1 MIISTPIAR
10 TEAAALSRLI
20 YSVTRGYLRYT
31 SGTISAD
38 KAEYLANKF
47 HRIHHIAATPSQRY
61 SRKRKGLANAT
72 LVMYWPEEAKTVH
85 WLLLF
90 TDGELNSHEKLRH
103 VEAKHRLQ
111 WIRYELYRYTMK
123 GRLSWSFKRP
133 KGDMEALIG
142 LLHERLNRR
151 DYSAVE
157 RLLEQAASQPGFR
170 GVKAQSWELNQ
181 IAKNKGYPREL
192 PFLYYIRKISH
203 GDKLV
208 LE

>member
-1 MIISTPIAR
+1 MLISTPIAR
-10 TEAAALSRLI
+10 TEAAALSRI
-20 YSVTRGYLRYT
+20 VFAVSKGSSRYT

-47 HRIHHIAATPSQRY
+47 HRLHGIAATPSQRY
-61 SRKRKGLANAT
+61 TRKRKGLANGT

-103 VEAKHRLQ
+103 VEVKPRLQ

-133 KGDMEALIG
+133 KGDMEALVG
-142 LLHERLNRR
+142 LLHELLNKRQHN
-151 DYSAVE
+151 AVE
-157 RLLEQAASQPGFR
+157 RLLEQAAKQPGFR
-170 GVKAQSWELNQ
+170 GVRNQTWELTQ
-181 IAKNKGYPREL
+181 IAKKHGYSREL
-192 PFLYYIRKISH
+192 PFLFYIQKISH
-203 GDKLV
+203 GDRLV
-208 LE
+208 LQ